1 MMIEDLSPQTPPS
14 SQRDAACRVAT
25 ANEGR
30 ATGVH
35 ATNTLTAATRWR
47 RVIPLAAAA
56 LVATV
61 AFTSEPGAR
70 ADEKATKADAKT
82 ATEKEGDKKERHLAP
97 EEAAAAEAEKVTASG
112 GQDETKGDAGK
123 PALLPI
129 EPAKSGAAAKD
140 GAIVDKKAQEKAA
153 AQPKIIRP
161 VTVDKRVSPN
171 LKRALVGILQDEALE
186 GAEVSFSVA
195 SMADG
200 QLLAASDPDRK
211 INPASNAKM
220 PTAAA
225 ALSLLRPE
233 FRFKTEYYTRGR
245 VKDGVLWGD
254 LVVKG
259 YGDPSV
265 VSERLM
271 RVANEIYLLG
281 IERIR
286 GAIVVDD
293 TYFDNDQE
301 ARGWELEENPDRAYA
316 APVSAVNLNF
326 NAIGVHIRPGAKGEM
341 ATVQLDPPVGAATLE
356 GEVETKRWARRLRIY
371 SKADSNGTLIQVS
384 GAVGYRD
391 RARRWYRRVY
401 DPSKYFGSALAY
413 FLRQRGVRVRD
424 RIVKAPVPPGSRLIH
439 IDFSPRLT
447 HVVSD
452 LNHYSNN
459 FVAETLV
466 KTIAAET
473 TGKPGTFKVG
483 LQLVAEYLENELGF
497 KRGSFVYGNGSGL
510 NDVNRFTSR
519 QLVRLMHVLANDFEI
534 GPEFV
539 TSLAVAG
546 TQGTIGFR
554 MRDGPAERRLRAK
567 TGTLRGVSALSGYV
581 VAPNN
586 EVLAFS
592 ILSQGFKGPTSS
604 IWNVQNAIGE
614 ALASNGATYMPVAP
628 QSAPAVSAAPG
639 DRGDQEPQK
648 GGNP

>member
-1 MMIEDLSPQTPPS
+1 MKIVDLSPQPPLS
-14 SQRDAACRVAT
+14 PP
-25 ANEGR
+25 
-30 ATGVH
+30 
-35 ATNTLTAATRWR
+35 LTAQTARSAPNSVGLVAAWR
-47 RVIPLAAAA
+47 RVLPLAAAA
-56 LVATV
+56 IVATF
-61 AFTSEPGAR
+61 AFTTEPGAR
-70 ADEKATKADAKT
+70 ADEKADAAAKDEPKKA
-82 ATEKEGDKKERHLAP
+82 RVVAP
-97 EEAAAAEAEKVTASG
+97 EEAAAAQAEKVTAADG
-112 GQDETKGDAGK
+112 KDETKDDAGK

-129 EPAKSGAAAKD
+129 EPAAKD
-140 GAIVDKKAQEKAA
+140 GAAKDEPKKAVPA
-153 AQPKIIRP
+153 PKMIRP
-161 VTVDKRVSPN
+161 VTVDKRVSPM
-171 LKRALVGILQDEALE
+171 LKRALIGIMQDEALE
-186 GAEVSFSVA
+186 GAEVSFAVA

-225 ALSLLRPE
+225 ALALLRPE

-286 GAIVVDD
+286 GAIVIDD
-293 TYFDNDQE
+293 TYFDNNQE

-341 ATVQLDPPVGAATLE
+341 ATVQLDPPVAAATLE

-391 RARRWYRRVY
+391 RPRRWYRRVY

-447 HVVSD
+447 RVVSD

-473 TGKPGTFKVG
+473 TGKPGSFKVG

-539 TSLAVAG
+539 NSLAVAG

-614 ALASNGATYMPVAP
+614 ALASGGATYIPVADDN
-628 QSAPAVSAAPG
+628 APAVSAAPG
-639 DRGDQEPQK
+639 GSPLGGQEPQK